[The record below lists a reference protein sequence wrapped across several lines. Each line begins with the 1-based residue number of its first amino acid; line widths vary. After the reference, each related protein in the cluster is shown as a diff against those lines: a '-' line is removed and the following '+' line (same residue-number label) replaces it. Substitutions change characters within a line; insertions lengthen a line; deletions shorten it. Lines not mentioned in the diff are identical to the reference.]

1 MQRTRVMQGAT
12 NKKPRKEVHDVGVG
26 YTKKPVEVMSEL
38 EDMDF
43 EELDFQDDKEDEE
56 VLNGVVMEAV

>member
-56 VLNGVVMEAV
+56 Y